1 MVVEPQNL
9 NVDAKVENI
18 IVLRYGPEILT
29 EMSSLS
35 KTKQLYN
42 AIIIDCTLQGYL
54 FPTEVLVD
62 SKQIAENLLEISGA
76 LIFLKADRALALVKD
91 SLAGQMSFQV
101 FHNHAQLYDYSPT
114 LTKYILTALGQAT
127 NFVDEST
134 DLSHQI
140 LMSSVPV
147 LTPYGMEL
155 KLSMTSHHK
164 RNLLLARID
173 NYSPI
178 QALLSKVTNL
188 ENPRC
193 IDEAEF
199 LERLRELEQKK
210 LIYPLFPRIPFLASC
225 FKNKTAF
232 SLKDYLVASGQ
243 ISIQNMDNL
252 LMEQNGMPGKHKLPL
267 GVLAVKHALISAR
280 QLEIATQ
287 DIAFY
292 GQKEERE
299 SLKIGAGAGD
309 EEKIQSLVGHLGSVD
324 PSNLLQNL
332 ATNRESGVL
341 SVEHKELQFRAIF
354 ETGRITHAKM
364 GKLLGNKAVIE
375 FASTWKQGIFVFI
388 QRTPP
393 ADLARDTCKIG
404 KALDKLLLDAAL
416 AGDNAEVTWKK
427 LPKAMDSVLEKK
439 ADTKSHMENPKL
451 EDPKEKFVIPESE
464 RGMMKKVW
472 NALDG
477 LHPVTGVIRNLADC
491 TTCDVA
497 MAIDRLLAYDL
508 VSVPQID
515 LNGPLNKF
523 QQLVKRITETIGV
536 QRSEAFLRLSL
547 RDTLGYSGRAR
558 VFILSKHADVGV
570 DMAAARTAGTSL
582 SQVVQDIEDWQVK
595 YIEYATQELDRN
607 VLLGIIREVH
617 NAS

>member
-1 MVVEPQNL
+1 
-9 NVDAKVENI
+9 
-18 IVLRYGPEILT
+18 
-29 EMSSLS
+29 
-35 KTKQLYN
+35 
-42 AIIIDCTLQGYL
+42 
-54 FPTEVLVD
+54 
-62 SKQIAENLLEISGA
+62 
-76 LIFLKADRALALVKD
+76 
-91 SLAGQMSFQV
+91 
-101 FHNHAQLYDYSPT
+101 
-114 LTKYILTALGQAT
+114 
-127 NFVDEST
+127 
-134 DLSHQI
+134 
-140 LMSSVPV
+140 
-147 LTPYGMEL
+147 
-155 KLSMTSHHK
+155 
-164 RNLLLARID
+164 
-173 NYSPI
+173 
-178 QALLSKVTNL
+178 
-188 ENPRC
+188 
-193 IDEAEF
+193 
-199 LERLRELEQKK
+199 
-210 LIYPLFPRIPFLASC
+210 
-225 FKNKTAF
+225 
-232 SLKDYLVASGQ
+232 
-243 ISIQNMDNL
+243 
-252 LMEQNGMPGKHKLPL
+252 
-267 GVLAVKHALISAR
+267 
-280 QLEIATQ
+280 
-287 DIAFY
+287 
-292 GQKEERE
+292 
-299 SLKIGAGAGD
+299 
-309 EEKIQSLVGHLGSVD
+309 
-324 PSNLLQNL
+324 
-332 ATNRESGVL
+332 VL

-354 ETGRITHAKM
+354 ETGRVTHAKM

-464 RGMMKKVW
+464 REMMKKVW

-508 VSVPQID
+508 VSVPQVD

-523 QQLVKRITETIGV
+523 QQLVKRVTETIGV

-607 VLLGIIREVH
+607 VLLSIIREVH